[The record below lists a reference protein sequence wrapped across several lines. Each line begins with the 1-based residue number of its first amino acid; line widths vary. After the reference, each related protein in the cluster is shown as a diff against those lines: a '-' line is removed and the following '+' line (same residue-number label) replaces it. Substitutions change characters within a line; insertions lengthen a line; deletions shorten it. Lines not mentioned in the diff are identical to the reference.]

1 VIHTFSENVNTFK
14 SKKFNLL
21 ENMLRQQ
28 LDNKW
33 TDSTSILIA
42 FFIYFKI
49 LLLIRTAMGYI
60 YLTQIYF

>member
-1 VIHTFSENVNTFK
+1 
-14 SKKFNLL
+14 
-21 ENMLRQQ
+21 MLRQQ